1 MRDQRHIQRFEK
13 GAIIALVS
21 FKIGDFFLYR
31 LLDQRKNGI
40 NSYNQFMI
48 LLLAINLMVSILIG
62 NIRPNV
68 AE

>member
-21 FKIGDFFLYR
+21 FKNGDFFLYR

-62 NIRPNV
+62 NIRPSV